1 MARRVLNGAGQ
12 PFRTLSMTFDPASI
26 FAALLAGFLLSFAM
40 SQLFR
45 TMLDGNEAPE
55 GSSRVLA
62 IGLMFL
68 AGPHIL
74 AAAAQKLTRF
84 GEWPV
89 GYAVGCY
96 VLSAGWAGVLGFCFL
111 SVLRGS

>member
-1 MARRVLNGAGQ
+1 MS
-12 PFRTLSMTFDPASI
+12 FDLSSL
-26 FAALLAGFLLSFAM
+26 FAALVAGFLVSFAM

-55 GSSRVLA
+55 GGSRFLA
-62 IGLMFL
+62 IGLMLL

-84 GEWPV
+84 GEWPKE
-89 GYAVGCY
+89 YAVGCY
-96 VLSAGWAGVLGFCFL
+96 VLSAAWAGVLGFCL
-111 SVLRGS
+111 LAVLRGT

>member
-1 MARRVLNGAGQ
+1 
-12 PFRTLSMTFDPASI
+12 MTFDVYSV
-26 FAALLAGFLLSFAM
+26 FAALIAGFLLSFAM

-55 GSSRVLA
+55 GSSRLLA
-62 IGLMFL
+62 IGLMLL

-84 GEWPV
+84 GEWPKE
-89 GYAVGCY
+89 YAVGCY
-96 VLSAGWAGVLGFCFL
+96 ALSAAWAAVLGFCL
-111 SVLRGS
+111 LAVLRGS

>member
-1 MARRVLNGAGQ
+1 
-12 PFRTLSMTFDPASI
+12 MTFDAPSV

-45 TMLDGNEAPE
+45 SLLDGNNAPE
-55 GSSRVLA
+55 GGSRVLA

-74 AAAAQKLTRF
+74 AAAGQKLTRF

-89 GYAVGCY
+89 AYAVGCY
-96 VLSAGWAGVLGFCFL
+96 VLSAGWAGVLGFCLL